1 MGATSFR
8 KTSINSLTA
17 ATLLALLIAFVALFA
32 SQIARAAPAVLGTT
46 TESRYARE
54 ATPAKGKAIIYIYR
68 RHDDPAGL
76 SPPIWL
82 NTFEVGRLPPGTFTA
97 WQLSPG
103 RLEIRTEGVAP
114 STLSV
119 TSEAG
124 KVYLIRVSVTQ
135 SAQGPSAQLARIA
148 PESGRTDM
156 AATQLIKNPREV
168 SETAALVPPPALPPK
183 PAVAPRAEPP
193 PPPAPAKAAAEPEVP
208 AGPLSPGGF
217 ALLLKGGQFTLSNDS
232 QKIGNVDRD
241 VNDKASGVYSIE
253 AYYQLRN
260 GFTVGVEYM
269 GYSTEI
275 HTPGFSDKNDVDVT
289 GIFINGK
296 KYFQTDSHFQPY
308 IGAGLGGT
316 STDVSGPTINGS
328 TSGFSYQVMVG
339 AEYRGKS
346 FGVFG
351 EYKYINADTESDN
364 NEKIDLSG
372 SGFFAGISLHF

>member
-1 MGATSFR
+1 M
-8 KTSINSLTA
+8 K
-17 ATLLALLIAFVALFA
+17 
-32 SQIARAAPAVLGTT
+32 RAARIFCFGALIVSHLASAAVPVLGSTS
-46 TESRYARE
+46 ESRYARE

-82 NTFEVGRLPPGTFTA
+82 NTFEVGRLLPGTFTA

-114 STLSV
+114 STLRV
-119 TSEAG
+119 TSETG

-135 SAQGPSAQLARIA
+135 SAQGPSAKLVRIA
-148 PESGRTDM
+148 PEAGRADM
-156 AATQLIKNPREV
+156 ASTQLIKNPREV
-168 SETAALVPPPALPPK
+168 SETAALVPPPPSSPK
-183 PAVAPRAEPP
+183 PAAAPPPEPS
-193 PPPAPAKAAAEPEVP
+193 PPPAPAKADAEPEAPV
-208 AGPLSPGGF
+208 GPLSPGGF
-217 ALLLKGGQFTLSNDS
+217 ALLLKGGQFTLSNDR
-232 QKIGNVDRD
+232 QEIGNVDRD
-241 VNDKASGVYSIE
+241 VDDKASGVYSIE
-253 AYYQLRN
+253 AYYQFRN
-260 GFTVGVEYM
+260 GFAVGIEYM
-269 GYSTEI
+269 GYSSEI
-275 HTPGFSDKNDVDVT
+275 STPGYSDKNDIDVT
-289 GIFINGK
+289 TVFVNGK
-296 KYFQTDSHFQPY
+296 KYFRTDSHFQPY

-328 TSGFSYQVMVG
+328 TSGFSYQAMVG
-339 AEYRGKS
+339 AEYRGKT